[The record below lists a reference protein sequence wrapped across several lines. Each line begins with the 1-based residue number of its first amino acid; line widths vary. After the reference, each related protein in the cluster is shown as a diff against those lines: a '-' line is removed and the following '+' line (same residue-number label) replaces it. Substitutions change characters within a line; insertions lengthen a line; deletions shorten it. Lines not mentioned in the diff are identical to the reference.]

1 MVRIAYIDI
10 AKFIGIILMIIGH
23 SGEIFPHATSMIYS
37 FHMPFFFIVSG
48 FFIRGSLV
56 KSSIKKYGTRLLMP
70 YLISALFILL
80 VSCGALLLGAHTDK
94 DIFCDWLVRASF
106 GSAVAGKGIF
116 SSIGAY
122 APTWF
127 LLALFHASVI
137 YSFLL
142 TKYRDIELWIC
153 TLLLFVLAYHSC
165 RFVTLPIS
173 IQAGVGAVF
182 FLHVGS
188 KIREYDVI
196 NQFSALSWK
205 MKGLAFCLWLS
216 TAWFLGCGMGTLN
229 FPYGFASIISA
240 VMGTILLIK
249 MSKDIKYI
257 KTIGAY
263 SKPIMCSLYRTQL
276 LLLFWKSIR

>member
-1 MVRIAYIDI
+1 M
-10 AKFIGIILMIIGH
+10 
-23 SGEIFPHATSMIYS
+23 
-37 FHMPFFFIVSG
+37 
-48 FFIRGSLV
+48 
-56 KSSIKKYGTRLLMP
+56 
-70 YLISALFILL
+70 
-80 VSCGALLLGAHTDK
+80 
-94 DIFCDWLVRASF
+94 
-106 GSAVAGKGIF
+106 
-116 SSIGAY
+116 
-122 APTWF
+122 
-127 LLALFHASVI
+127 
-137 YSFLL
+137 
-142 TKYRDIELWIC
+142 
-153 TLLLFVLAYHSC
+153 
-165 RFVTLPIS
+165 
-173 IQAGVGAVF
+173 F

-249 MSKDIKYI
+249 MSNDIKYI
-257 KTIGAY
+257 ECIKTIGGGAY